1 MNGRESLDW
10 VLLVDD
16 DEQVSDVLGLLLENQ
31 GFSIR
36 ACTTPDAALAAFSRE
51 EFMAVLL
58 DIRLGEHDGVDV
70 LRKLREIDQ
79 EIPVFMITAH
89 GELDSAV
96 KAFNIGANGYIRK
109 PFQDGELESQL
120 VRAVESFRL
129 KRELR
134 MLKRHSSPEDIRS
147 IFKTRDPSL
156 EPLLKQIAVA
166 ASVTS
171 NVLIHGET
179 GTGKEVVAR
188 ALHQCGPRSKGPFI
202 AFNCA
207 AVPDN
212 LVEAELFG
220 YVRGAF
226 TDARDN
232 KQGLFVRAN
241 EGTLFIDEIGDASP
255 SIQAKLLRVIQ
266 EKEIVPLG
274 GVHPIPVNVRLIAAT
289 HRKLDEEVAVG
300 RFRQDLFYRLHVIPL
315 MIPPLRSRPR
325 DVLLLASLFGKQ
337 YGERL
342 GKRFD
347 GLSPSAQTALL
358 AHEWPGNVREL
369 QNRMERGLVLGHG
382 AVMTASDLFPEKM
395 RASEKQSEAELHQP
409 ASEAVDSIAPP
420 MIGQPEGELPTF
432 GEAKSTFE
440 RSYLERIL
448 AAAKGNIAEAARL
461 ASKSR
466 TEVYGLIKKHRI
478 NPSRYKR
485 APEFE
490 L

>member
-1 MNGRESLDW
+1 MRKQSADLI
-10 VLLVDD
+10 LLVDD
-16 DEQVSDVLGLLLENQ
+16 DEQVSDVITVLLENE
-31 GFSIR
+31 GFAIR
-36 ACTTPDAALAAFSRE
+36 ACTTPDAALSAFSE
-51 EFMAVLL
+51 EDFMAVLL
-58 DIRLGEHDGVDV
+58 DLRLGEHDGVDV
-70 LRKLREIDQ
+70 LRRLRDIDP
-79 EIPVFMITAH
+79 EIPIFMITAH

-96 KAFNIGANGYIRK
+96 KAFGLGANGYIRK

-120 VRAVESFRL
+120 VRAVENFRL

-134 MLKRHSSPEDIRS
+134 SLKRQSSTEDIRS
-147 IFKTRDPSL
+147 VFRTRDPSL

-188 ALHQCGPRSKGPFI
+188 ALHHCGPRAKAPFI

-212 LVEAELFG
+212 LIEAELFG

-255 SIQAKLLRVIQ
+255 SIQAKLLRVLQ
-266 EKEIVPLG
+266 EKEVIPLG
-274 GVHPIPVNVRLIAAT
+274 GVHPIAINVRLIAAT
-289 HRKLDEEVAVG
+289 HRRLDEEVAAG

-315 MIPPLRSRPR
+315 SIPPLRSRPR
-325 DVLLLASLFGKQ
+325 DVLLLASLFAKQ
-337 YGERL
+337 YSERL
-342 GKRFD
+342 GTRFD
-347 GLSPSAQTALL
+347 GFTPSAQNELVS
-358 AHEWPGNVREL
+358 HEWPGNVREL
-369 QNRMERGLVLGHG
+369 QNRIERALVLGPG
-382 AVMTASDLFPEKM
+382 ALLTARDLFPEVRHSAAERPEVVEIKV
-395 RASEKQSEAELHQP
+395 SEKVVEEA
-409 ASEAVDSIAPP
+409 
-420 MIGQPEGELPTF
+420 LPTF
-432 GEAKSTFE
+432 GEAKSSFE
-440 RSYLERIL
+440 RGYLERIL

-466 TEVYGLIKKHRI
+466 TEVYGLLKKHRI
-478 NPSRYKR
+478 NPSRFKQS
-485 APEFE
+485 ADE
-490 L
+490 